1 MQTAIGAAVETPLFR
16 TASGRG
22 LHLADCPHVRG
33 CAVHVAVREELDCL
47 PVCGWSQSELDGV
60 GRRYFATLDDAMRC
74 FGTHVG
80 TERSIRDSVATVLHD
95 QIWVPNSAAYIALG
109 LNGVV
114 TASIGKSYVQL
125 HDGRL
130 VALSDYTSGSGGGVP
145 SEARYGA
152 PCPGC
157 RLSLPL
163 TGRCDEC
170 D

>member
-1 MQTAIGAAVETPLFR
+1 MQTAIGRAVETPLVR

-33 CAVHVAVREELDCL
+33 CAVHVAVPEELDYL
-47 PVCGWSQSELDGV
+47 PVCGWSQAELDGV
-60 GRRYFATLDDAMRC
+60 GRRYFATLSDAMRC

-80 TERSIRDSVATVLHD
+80 TERAIRESVAAVLHD
-95 QIWVPNSAAYIALG
+95 QIWVPNSGAYIALG

-114 TASIGKSYVQL
+114 TGCIGKSYVQL
-125 HDGRL
+125 HGGRL
-130 VALSDYTSGSGGGVP
+130 LTLSDYASGSGGGVSAEP
-145 SEARYGA
+145 RYGA
-152 PCPGC
+152 VCPRC